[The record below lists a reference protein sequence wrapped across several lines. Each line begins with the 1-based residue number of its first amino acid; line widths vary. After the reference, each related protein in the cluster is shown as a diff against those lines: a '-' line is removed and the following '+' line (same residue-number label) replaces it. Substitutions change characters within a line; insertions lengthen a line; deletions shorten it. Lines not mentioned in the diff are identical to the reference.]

1 MVKNHTSCCHHFL
14 EAIFEQKWLRSPP
27 PPLYL
32 KPHCP
37 ISAKHSVALHS
48 GTKSFLWTTAA
59 ELPVCTHPVT
69 PDACFACILYFTV
82 LFLNDFFFFNDRMSV
97 RTKRRQTPRMRDNT
111 LSEHKKT
118 TQGWPKALTKFSCC
132 QRTAPGT
139 GAPSPPVSFAPLV
152 SAHPKGGQGL
162 GRPDGTPPPW
172 ASLGQLSAGKW
183 WQELG

>member
-82 LFLNDFFFFNDRMSV
+82 LFLNDFFFLMTECQWEQRGDKHPEWETTHWVN
-97 RTKRRQTPRMRDNT
+97 TKRRHKDDPKHWPSSLVVKEQHQEQVLPR
-111 LSEHKKT
+111 LLCHLL
-118 TQGWPKALTKFSCC
+118 P
-132 QRTAPGT
+132 
-139 GAPSPPVSFAPLV
+139 
-152 SAHPKGGQGL
+152 
-162 GRPDGTPPPW
+162 
-172 ASLGQLSAGKW
+172 
-183 WQELG
+183 